1 MVNWA
6 PSVVEKFKQPNV
18 VDKPNGFEKDNFQAH
33 VELVKEFL
41 HRHEHLPPD
50 QMQASFLKAVLRGL
64 GDDYVGKYSCF
75 HSYAAYK
82 KGYSDPETIRLAY
95 MCVRVP
101 SFSADFPLL

>member
-95 MCVRVP
+95 MWVRVP
-101 SFSADFPLL
+101 SFSADSHLL